1 MLPREKQKNRSK
13 FKVKSR
19 KMIYHSTRINQ
30 LKIVIKNQKNKNK
43 KVINHHLMHNLK
55 IWHQK
60 NRWVKFQKIKNNKV
74 ILFHLLSGYIKHHL
88 GKQISLSNGNRFNNL
103 YQKVKYKITPN
114 KKLSRIS

>member
-30 LKIVIKNQKNKNK
+30 LKIVIKNQTNKNK

-55 IWHQK
+55 I
-60 NRWVKFQKIKNNKV
+60 
-74 ILFHLLSGYIKHHL
+74 
-88 GKQISLSNGNRFNNL
+88 
-103 YQKVKYKITPN
+103 
-114 KKLSRIS
+114 